1 MISIVTAVASDG
13 AFGLQQSLPWR
24 VKEELHFFKKLT
36 FGHTLLVGKNTKLPS
51 LPNRNVV
58 RLDRDS
64 CLSNYPDSFLIGGKT
79 VIETLQNHPLI
90 KRWYLSTITFPKEI
104 EADTYF
110 HPVLTG
116 WRLVE
121 ERVENGW
128 CSINQCSVR
137 ILFQTFERD

>member
-1 MISIVTAVASDG
+1 MISIVTAVASNG

-36 FGHTLLVGKNTKLPS
+36 LGHTLLVGKNTKLPP
-51 LPNRNVV
+51 LPNRTIVQ
-58 RLDRDS
+58 LERDS
-64 CLSNYPDSFLIGGKT
+64 CLADYPGSFLIGGKT

-90 KRWYLSTITFPKEI
+90 KRWYLSTITFPREI

-110 HPVLTG
+110 YPKLVG

-121 ERVENGW
+121 EREEKGW
-128 CSINQCSVR
+128 CSTNQCQVSIV
-137 ILFQTFERD
+137 FQTFERD